1 MSPLPT
7 INPLPST
14 ELISHLPTSMGIKGL
29 YEELGAPDKVP
40 LAKLSIDHFKKH
52 KRHIRVA
59 IDISI
64 WAFQSKAVQG
74 RSTGSNAPLRVIYYR
89 LCSLLSLNIHAVFV
103 FDGKDRPEFKRGKS
117 VSGGEGYLLAFSR
130 RLITAFGFPIHN
142 APGEAEAECAY
153 LQKQGIVDAVLS
165 EDVDTLMFGCRQSWR
180 SCEKGDS
187 KTLEIMQV
195 YKSRV
200 IRDKTGLTPAGM
212 VLTALLSGGDY
223 NTAGVAGIGMK
234 QAVAAAK
241 AGFGDELLQAC
252 KLEASDGGHALQLW
266 RQKLETNLRTNSN
279 KIFSRKQPK
288 AKIPGDFPDPKIVNY
303 YINPMISKTP
313 PQINWNICP
322 NLEALREITKAK
334 FEWTGSGKLIRT
346 LSEKLLSWQLGHNQP
361 GSDSL
366 VLSIHQRIS
375 GLKDGMPD
383 KLRVT
388 FTPILVVPLPYN
400 HEEDNVY
407 TRSVPT
413 VDAEELLDD
422 PNGYTDS
429 DKEDI
434 RVNGVAA
441 TKSTTGKP
449 DRSRVEYDPRSNQR
463 IWIYEQFV
471 AQGANGHIQLW
482 DDNEARKKAAKLKQ
496 AEDKLQKSSV
506 RKAKKKTTTTSNQP
520 TIQSFFH
527 QKKNTVKATKHS
539 ADRLPV
545 SGLEPNNQK
554 ENSRIVID
562 LDSVDRNDGEGH
574 PDPNDSQSKENHRG
588 NNGRMKLERIVT
600 RPSLPGAWK
609 LTDNDENAL
618 CDVSIYDLT
627 NDDPCLEL

>member
-1 MSPLPT
+1 
-7 INPLPST
+7 
-14 ELISHLPTSMGIKGL
+14 MGIKGL

-103 FDGKDRPEFKRGKS
+103 FDGKDRPDFKRGKTI
-117 VSGGEGYLLAFSR
+117 SGGEGYLLAFSR

-142 APGEAEAECAY
+142 APGEAEAECAF
-153 LQKQGIVDAVLS
+153 LQKQGLVDAVLS

-180 SCEKGDS
+180 SGDKGDS
-187 KTLEIMQV
+187 KNLEVMQV
-195 YKSRV
+195 YQSRT

-212 VLTALLSGGDY
+212 ILAALLSGGDY
-223 NTAGVAGIGMK
+223 NTVGVAGIGMK

-241 AGFGDELLQAC
+241 AGYGDELLQAC
-252 KLEASDGGHALQLW
+252 KLATSDGGHALQEW
-266 RQKLETNLRTNSN
+266 RQKLETSLRTNPN

-288 AKIPGDFPDPKIVNY
+288 AKIPEDFPNLQIVNY
-303 YINPMISKTP
+303 YINPVISETP
-313 PQINWNICP
+313 PQINWDIRP

-346 LSEKLLSWQLGHNQP
+346 LSEKLLSWQLGHNKP
-361 GSDSL
+361 GSDTL
-366 VLSIHQRIS
+366 VLSIHQRTS
-375 GLKDGMPD
+375 GLKDGMPN

-388 FTPILVVPLPYN
+388 FTPIQVVPLPYN

-407 TRSVPT
+407 MRSVPT
-413 VDAEELLDD
+413 LDAEELLDD

-434 RVNGVAA
+434 RVNGVATTESA
-441 TKSTTGKP
+441 AGKSERPRT
-449 DRSRVEYDPRSNQR
+449 EYDPRSNQR
-463 IWIYEQFV
+463 IWIYEEFV
-471 AQGANGHIQLW
+471 AQGASSHIQLW
-482 DDNEARKKAAKLKQ
+482 DNSEAKKKAAKLKQ
-496 AEDKLQKSSV
+496 AEDKAQKSNA
-506 RKAKKKTTTTSNQP
+506 RRTAKKATTTSNQP
-520 TIQSFFH
+520 TIQSFF
-527 QKKNTVKATKHS
+527 QQRKS
-539 ADRLPV
+539 ANNIAKPAAAKLPV
-545 SGLEPNNQK
+545 VDLESSNQK
-554 ENSRIVID
+554 ENLPIVID
-562 LDSVDRNDGEGH
+562 LDLVDEKEKKSQ
-574 PDPNDSQSKENHRG
+574 PNPKATAPKQNRRG
-588 NNGRMKLERIVT
+588 NDGRMKLEKIVT

-618 CDVSIYDLT
+618 FDVSICDMT
-627 NDDPCLEL
+627 NDDALP